1 MLTGETTMGMAMP
14 NLISLAHENAENIRR
29 IVRAHKF
36 DDPKVVDYDDPKY
49 DVTLLI
55 TPVGR
60 PTLLDMAGI
69 MNDLEEQ
76 LHIKAFV
83 VTDKEFEATATASGS
98 RPKVFS
104 L

>member
-1 MLTGETTMGMAMP
+1 MGSATP
-14 NLISLAHENAENIRR
+14 NWISLAQKNAESIRR

-36 DDPKVVDYDDPKY
+36 DDPKVVDYEDPKY
-49 DVTLLI
+49 AVTLLI
-55 TPVGR
+55 TPVGQ
-60 PTLLDMAGI
+60 PSLLDMAGI
-69 MNDLEEQ
+69 MNDLEDE

-83 VTDKEFEATATASGS
+83 VTPDSFEATATAAGS